1 MALIGHWPLTGNLND
16 YSGNNNH
23 LLYINNNSKLIINNN
38 GKIGRCY
45 ERVNLQDG
53 ADFFRTT
60 NKIFL
65 ENDFTIMCW
74 AFVSDTTSSANGLIT
89 NHSHGGNTGPGIT
102 VRQQSTD
109 DYRISCNTGTGTS
122 RTYNAYYGTSNI
134 KNKWSHLT
142 MRYNSS
148 TESFDLLVNGII
160 EKTQSYTMKNIE
172 DYFEIF
178 SWSTSYSNSSAYRPA
193 SKIND
198 VRVYNE
204 LLSLKQIQYLAKAKV
219 LHYTF
224 DNLSSNI
231 VPDISGYNH
240 HGTFINT
247 NFSFT
252 TNTQMKRT
260 VANFNNTTIT
270 TEKIFFDTENQK
282 WTAMTWA
289 YVDPNNGQ
297 KRCFF
302 NNFNMGN
309 YFILTTSNNKAILYL
324 NSGTNDSYSYSSG
337 AIPIGEWFHISF
349 VLNTDIQRCQIYL
362 NGEEYGK
369 TSNYAATDIPKGF
382 SAITEFGKDFIGSMD
397 DIRIYA
403 NDLSQDE
410 IKDIYSQ
417 KINLDNFGN
426 IQANVFI
433 EETNKKSFE
442 KTSIVHFVEIDEYS
456 GTENLNVQQEITK
469 TGTLKING
477 EFSEVD

>member
-1 MALIGHWPLTGNLND
+1 
-16 YSGNNNH
+16 
-23 LLYINNNSKLIINNN
+23 
-38 GKIGRCY
+38 
-45 ERVNLQDG
+45 
-53 ADFFRTT
+53 
-60 NKIFL
+60 
-65 ENDFTIMCW
+65 
-74 AFVSDTTSSANGLIT
+74 
-89 NHSHGGNTGPGIT
+89 
-102 VRQQSTD
+102 
-109 DYRISCNTGTGTS
+109 
-122 RTYNAYYGTSNI
+122 
-134 KNKWSHLT
+134 

-148 TESFDLLVNGII
+148 TESFDLLGKWNYWKNSILYN
-160 EKTQSYTMKNIE
+160 EKYWRLFWNFFLGLHHIVIVQLI
-172 DYFEIF
+172 DLLQ
-178 SWSTSYSNSSAYRPA
+178 
-193 SKIND
+193 KIND

-382 SAITEFGKDFIGSMD
+382 SATTEFGKDFIGSMD

-469 TGTLKING
+469 TGTLKNKWRIFGGRLNG
-477 EFSEVD
+477 EIKINKNLRWFNRR